1 MAMSTNLEGK
11 VVVITG
17 GAMGIGRATAKKACE
32 EGAKVAICDIDEEKG
47 KEAVNELNKLGHT
60 AKFYNMDVSKE
71 GQVKETFSRIK
82 SEMGPIYGL
91 VNNAGIAGVNKQTHE
106 ITEEEWDKVIDVNLK
121 GVFLCTKHAVPQ
133 MMEAG
138 GGNIVNL
145 SSVYG
150 MVGAADA
157 PPYHATKGAVRLLTK
172 VDAIN
177 YANKNIRVNSIHP
190 GIVETPMIMAY
201 AKATEDEKAAIEGL
215 SKRHPM
221 GRIGEPKEIADA
233 ILFLLSDK
241 SAFMT
246 GSELVIDGGYT
257 AQ

>member
-1 MAMSTNLEGK
+1 MTMSTNLKGK

-17 GAMGIGRATAKKACE
+17 GAMGIGKAVAKKACE
-32 EGAKVAICDIDEEKG
+32 EGAKAVICDIDEQKG
-47 KEAVNELNKLGHT
+47 KETIDELTKLGYT

-71 GQVKETFSRIK
+71 NQVKETFQKIK
-82 SEMGPIYGL
+82 LELGPIYGL

-106 ITEEEWDKVIDVNLK
+106 ITEEEWDKVVDVNLK

-133 MMEAG
+133 MMESG

-145 SSVYG
+145 SSIYG
-150 MVGAADA
+150 IVGAADA

-177 YANKNIRVNSIHP
+177 YAKKNIRVNSIHP
-190 GIVETPMIMAY
+190 GIVETPMIMTY
-201 AKATEDEKAAIEGL
+201 AKTTEDEKAAIEGL
-215 SKRHPM
+215 SKKHPM
-221 GRIGEPKEIADA
+221 GRIGEPEEIADG
-233 ILFLLSDK
+233 ILFLLSDR
-241 SAFMT
+241 SSFIT